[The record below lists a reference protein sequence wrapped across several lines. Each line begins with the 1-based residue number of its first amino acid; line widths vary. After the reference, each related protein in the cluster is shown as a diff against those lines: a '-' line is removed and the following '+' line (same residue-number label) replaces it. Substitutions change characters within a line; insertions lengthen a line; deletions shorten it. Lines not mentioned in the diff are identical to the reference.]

1 MLQGCG
7 PITERPVF
15 AVQLHS
21 KAPHGGGALLSEELN
36 RVPHGML
43 MTEASNLSADPFALI
58 QSGPQRYASPV
69 GRRQFPPSVLT
80 AGGKRIVFACSGWQ
94 VGRSE
99 GVAIQFVQHLL
110 HRRVIDDR
118 SAVRL
123 AGGDDPDQ
131 MLVVGND
138 WTAGVA
144 VVDAIELGR
153 VGGADVLITWP
164 PNPRREREALPH
176 ASDARAPTACAELP
190 VRRVRPSDNR
200 KSRFPPGAGHENLVV
215 RPGNVG
221 LDRIAER
228 RAAVRGAVQ
237 RRWTRL
243 G

>member
-7 PITERPVF
+7 SITDRPAF

-43 MTEASNLSADPFALI
+43 MTEASNLSADPFAFI

-80 AGGKRIVFACSGWQ
+80 AGGKRIVFAGSGWQ

-153 VGGADVLITWP
+153 VGGTDVLITWP